1 MFEKELPILRY
12 CSPWSASVTALID
25 RRDARR
31 IIVGPDFGVSF
42 TLMGHAFGEVR
53 IANLSTEGCF
63 AVIGKREAGLFKRGA
78 VLENLLLLHPD
89 LPKTP
94 ITAEVCHVL
103 GRSGTGS
110 LEMVGI
116 GIHFLNLDD
125 PSRKL
130 LDAWVDASMEGL

>member
-1 MFEKELPILRY
+1 M
-12 CSPWSASVTALID
+12 TTQID

-31 IIVGPDFGVSF
+31 IIVGPDFGISF
-42 TLMGHAFGEVR
+42 ILNDRVFGEVG
-53 IANLSTEGCF
+53 IANLSSEGCF
-63 AVIGKREAGLFKRGA
+63 ALVGSQLAGLFKRGA